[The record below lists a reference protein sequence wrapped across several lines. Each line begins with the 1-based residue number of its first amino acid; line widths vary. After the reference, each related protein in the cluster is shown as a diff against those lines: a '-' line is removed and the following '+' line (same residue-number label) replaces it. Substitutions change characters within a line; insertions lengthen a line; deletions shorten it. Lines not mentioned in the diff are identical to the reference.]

1 MGLKICKIFL
11 KLPVASK
18 VQQVGLPVVNLCS
31 NIESCAI
38 SVGNLTKYVT
48 FQNKYILKN
57 IILYLPFRIYVIKI
71 VQH

>member
-1 MGLKICKIFL
+1 MIGLKICKIFF

-31 NIESCAI
+31 NIESCSI
-38 SVGNLTKYVT
+38 SVCNLTKYVT

-57 IILYLPFRIYVIKI
+57 IIYLPFRIYVIKI